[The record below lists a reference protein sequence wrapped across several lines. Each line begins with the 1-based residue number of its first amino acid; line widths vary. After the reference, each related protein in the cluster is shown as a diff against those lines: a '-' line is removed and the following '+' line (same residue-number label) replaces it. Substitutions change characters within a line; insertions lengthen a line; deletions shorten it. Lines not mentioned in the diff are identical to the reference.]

1 MLSDVVTF
9 AALAQQAPA
18 LVLAAVAL
26 LLALWGYRQ
35 ARRAD
40 AALEARLA
48 VSGVRQGKRI
58 GKVEQGVLL
67 LDMRRRITEE
77 ELADDGIRLSYWPP
91 DGRRSS
97 GRQLLEDD
105 PRQENF
111 PPDDDLDDGD
121 APLTEARRIP
131 IPPLPPHEGIARHR
145 RSPTP

>member
-18 LVLAAVAL
+18 LVLAGVAL

-40 AALEARLA
+40 TLLEARLA
-48 VSGVRQGKRI
+48 VSGVRQGKRL
-58 GKVEQGVLL
+58 GKVEQDVLL

-77 ELADDGIRLSYWPP
+77 ELAEDGIRLSYWPP
-91 DGRRSS
+91 DGRKSS

-105 PRQENF
+105 PRQEDF
-111 PPDDDLDDGD
+111 PPEDPDDPDV
-121 APLTEARRIP
+121 PFTEARRIP
-131 IPPLPPHEGIARHR
+131 VPPLPPHDGIARHR
-145 RSPTP
+145 RSATP